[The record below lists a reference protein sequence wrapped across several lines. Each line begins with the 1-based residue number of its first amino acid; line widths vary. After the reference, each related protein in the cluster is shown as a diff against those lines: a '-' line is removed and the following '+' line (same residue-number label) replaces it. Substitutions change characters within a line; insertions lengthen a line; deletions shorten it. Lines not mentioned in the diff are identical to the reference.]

1 MVRILSQTFA
11 TRRFVGDASAT
22 APDELLI
29 EEPLAIH
36 LDGVQVSSTMRTPGN
51 DVELAAGFCVTEG
64 VLHGASILNVGQ
76 GSLSPDPNVIDV
88 STGGVAPTPTP
99 RLGSTSSSCGVCGSD
114 AIEELASR
122 LDPLTT
128 YDPWPPGFLLGL
140 PDIAAA
146 QQRVFDATGASHAAA
161 VFDRSGELVVLR
173 EDIGRHNAVDKV
185 IGHLVLERADL
196 VRHDLALFVSG
207 RASFEMVQKAWSA
220 GISALVAVSGPS
232 ALAVETARRG
242 GLTMFGFARNG
253 NGTQY
258 SPQRD
263 L

>member
-1 MVRILSQTFA
+1 MRILSQTFG
-11 TRRFVGDASAT
+11 TRRFSGGESTA

-36 LDGVQVSSTMRTPGN
+36 LDGTQISSTMRTPGN
-51 DVELAAGFCVTEG
+51 DVELAAGYCAAEG
-64 VLHGASILNVGQ
+64 VLGGAAIVDIGQ
-76 GSLSPDPNVIDV
+76 GTLSPDPNVIDV
-88 STGGVAPTPTP
+88 STGGLAPPPTP
-99 RLGSTSSSCGVCGSD
+99 RLGSTSSACGVCGAD
-114 AIEELASR
+114 AIEDLAER
-122 LDPLTT
+122 LQPLSD
-128 YDPWPPGFLLGL
+128 YEPWPTDLLLGL
-140 PDIAAA
+140 PEIAAP
-146 QQRVFDATGASHAAA
+146 QQRVFEVTGASHAAA
-161 VFDRSGELVVLR
+161 VFDRAGELVVLR

-185 IGHLVLERADL
+185 VGHLMLEADDLERA
-196 VRHDLALFVSG
+196 DLALFVSG

-220 GISALVAVSGPS
+220 GLSALVAVSGPS

-258 SPQRD
+258 SPERD